1 MTTYELMVI
10 LPGDMTEREALKH
23 LEEVKGYVKE
33 NGGEI
38 KEELIWGKRDFAY
51 TIKKHDVGFYAIYH
65 FTMDGRTGMHELKN
79 ELRLDQKVLRDLIIK
94 IPEAYTF
101 AEFEGAA
108 EEATKAKEAAM
119 EKRKKPVSQGRKP
132 AGKVDDKAKETDVV
146 EKKEVKSKKKS
157 TSDTVLD
164 DPDLAL

>member
-33 NGGEI
+33 NGGRI
-38 KEELIWGKRDFAY
+38 KEELIWGKRDMAY
-51 TIKKHDVGFYAIYH
+51 TIKKNDVGFYAIYH
-65 FTMDGRTGMHELKN
+65 FTMEGRTGMHELKN

-94 IPEAYTF
+94 VPARYTF
-101 AEFEGAA
+101 AEFEGMAM
-108 EEATKAKEAAM
+108 EATKAKEAAM
-119 EKRKKPVSQGRKP
+119 EKRKKPVAPVRKP
-132 AGKVDDKAKETDVV
+132 GGKTDEKVTDAPSA